1 MTVPIYV
8 VAAILAV
15 ITAWFSDKVGKRS
28 PFIIGFLFMMILGY
42 GMYVYVS
49 LAFVTYNYYQ
59 ESIELILSI

>member
-15 ITAWFSDKVGKRS
+15 ITAYFSDKVGKRS

-42 GMYVYVS
+42 AMYVFIS
-49 LAFVTYNYYQ
+49 LACAMVNS
-59 ESIELILSI
+59 EMIAS

>member
-28 PFIIGFLFMMILGY
+28 PFIIGYLFLMILGY
-42 GMYVYVS
+42 GMYV
-49 LAFVTYNYYQ
+49 
-59 ESIELILSI
+59 